1 MLGNGSGVN
10 QFSQNSVLPNTI
22 PTGTNNG
29 SVMNSM
35 RSTSVGGKRRRRKT
49 SRKSR
54 KCRKKSMKHFLNLGK
69 LW

>member
-1 MLGNGSGVN
+1 MIGNGSGVN
-10 QFSQNSVLPNTI
+10 QFSQNSVLPNAI

-35 RSTSVGGKRRRRKT
+35 RSTTVGGKRRHRKT

-54 KCRKKSMKHFLNLGK
+54 KCRKRKSMKHFLIL
-69 LW
+69 